1 MESYR
6 FVTIGIHHYR
16 FFPPLGGSESCLWDL
31 QNFLHRR
38 LKLSEKQALL
48 FSDLRSFGK
57 RRIIYPNGNNL
68 RKALQRRAQVIFF
81 QGYATQFNG
90 EDYLLPIDAEPDN
103 LQQTAIPLR
112 SLFDSFLLHHHASTP
127 LLLLDVTP
135 LTLGNPVSNQ
145 GLLQAKALGINLV
158 AKFNS
163 RLGGQQ
169 ELGQLF
175 LEAMGYYHP
184 SLTLDLLEMYL
195 RDKLE
200 ARYSDEALIILSR
213 SHQDRLSP
221 MLPSSGILPW
231 AWGLRRNPTT
241 QPAEIALEP
250 LISSPLVTKSAVWIV
265 GLLASLVLLV
275 ILLGVIAQA
284 GRWLVGM
291 ERAKSKTMEMPISS
305 AINPTVP
312 QLEQA
317 KSYLQWQQAS
327 VFIRAIAELR
337 KIPPDAPM
345 FPQAQN
351 QISLWSQIILEIAQG
366 RAVVGNLQDAIAA
379 AELVPKDQ
387 AALYHHAQAK
397 IQDWQK
403 QYEQSRLD
411 LP

>member
-112 SLFDSFLLHHHASTP
+112 SLLDSFLPYHHASTP

-175 LEAMGYYHP
+175 LEAMGYYHQ

-200 ARYSDEALIILSR
+200 DRYSGEALIILSR
-213 SHQDRLSP
+213 SHQDRVSP
-221 MLPSSGILPW
+221 ILPSSGILPL
-231 AWGLRRNPTT
+231 AWGLRRNLT
-241 QPAEIALEP
+241 QPSAEIALEP
-250 LISSPLVTKSAVWIV
+250 LIASPLVTKSAVWIV
-265 GLLASLVLLV
+265 GLLTSLVLLV

-337 KIPPDAPM
+337 KIPPDSPM

-379 AELVPKDQ
+379 AELVPRDQ
-387 AALYHHAQAK
+387 AALYHHAQAR

>member
-1 MESYR
+1 MENYL

-57 RRIIYPNGNNL
+57 RRIVYPNGNNL
-68 RKALQRRAQVIFF
+68 RKTLQRRTQVIFF

-112 SLFDSFLLHHHASTP
+112 SLFDSFLPHHHASTP

-135 LTLGNPVSNQ
+135 LNLDNPISNQ
-145 GLLQAKALGINLV
+145 GLLQAKSLGINLV

-169 ELGQLF
+169 ELGKLF
-175 LEAMGYYHP
+175 LEAMSYYHQ

-200 ARYSDEALIILSR
+200 DRHSGEALIILSR
-213 SHQDRLSP
+213 SHQDRVSP
-221 MLPSSGILPW
+221 ILPSSGILPL
-231 AWGLRRNPTT
+231 AWGSRRKSTT
-241 QPAEIALEP
+241 KTTKTVLEP
-250 LISSPLVTKSAVWIV
+250 LISSPLVTKSSVWIV
-265 GLLASLVLLV
+265 GLLGGLALLV
-275 ILLGVIAQA
+275 ILLGVI
-284 GRWLVGM
+284 GLTSRWLVGI
-291 ERAKSKTMEMPISS
+291 ERSKSETVKRPISS
-305 AINPTVP
+305 VVIPTVP
-312 QLEQA
+312 QLERA

-337 KIPPDAPM
+337 KIPPDSPV

-379 AELVPKDQ
+379 AELVPQDQ
-387 AALYHHAQAK
+387 VALYHHAQAR

-403 QYEQSRLD
+403 QYDQSRLD